1 MTQKSKGLLL
11 QLSWGAE
18 AWESEAWG
26 AGVPPTPLTIWVW
39 MIKEVG
45 PVQTQLMEVL
55 PGTFS
60 LGLQTIFLTGLIRS
74 TDLCSEAPPTRG
86 SAQIRLR
93 PREAPPT
100 QGSAPAPL
108 LRVWGP
114 QASSSSSSLE
124 RGPGIPRPRPRH
136 ALAPLE
142 SPVLS
147 SPVPASRHR

>member
-1 MTQKSKGLLL
+1 MLTQESKGLLL

-26 AGVPPTPLTIWVW
+26 AGVPPTPLTKCVW

-45 PVQTQLMEVL
+45 PVQIQLMEVP

-60 LGLQTIFLTGLIRS
+60 LGLQTTFLTGLIRS

-86 SAQIRLR
+86 SA
-93 PREAPPT
+93 
-100 QGSAPAPL
+100 PAPL
-108 LRVWGP
+108 RRVWGS
-114 QASSSSSSLE
+114 QASSSSSSLQ
-124 RGPGIPRPRPRH
+124 RGPGIPRRSPQH
-136 ALAPLE
+136 ALTPLE

>member
-1 MTQKSKGLLL
+1 MLTQESKGLLL

-26 AGVPPTPLTIWVW
+26 AGVPPTPLTKWVW

-45 PVQTQLMEVL
+45 PVQIQLMEVP

-60 LGLQTIFLTGLIRS
+60 LGLQTTFLTGLFRS

-93 PREAPPT
+93 PREVPPLHHCA
-100 QGSAPAPL
+100 GSGAARPPQAPL
-108 LRVWGP
+108 LYREDPAFPDG
-114 QASSSSSSLE
+114 A
-124 RGPGIPRPRPRH
+124 PGTLSPRWSH
-136 ALAPLE
+136 
-142 SPVLS
+142 LS
-147 SPVPASRHR
+147 

>member
-86 SAQIRLR
+86 STHTRLR
-93 PREAPPT
+93 PCTAAPGLGPPGLLKLLFSRE
-100 QGSAPAPL
+100 
-108 LRVWGP
+108 
-114 QASSSSSSLE
+114 
-124 RGPGIPRPRPRH
+124 RPRH
-136 ALAPLE
+136 SQTA
-142 SPVLS
+142 SPTRS
-147 SPVPASRHR
+147 RPAGVTCPELTCPRLKAQVR